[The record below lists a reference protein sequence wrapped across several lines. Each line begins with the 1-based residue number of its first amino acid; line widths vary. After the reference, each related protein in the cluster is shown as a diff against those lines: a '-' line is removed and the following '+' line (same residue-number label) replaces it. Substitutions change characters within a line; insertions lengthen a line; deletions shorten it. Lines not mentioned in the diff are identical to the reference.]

1 MKRATPVRQNG
12 TKNDSRETNGMTTN
26 DLTMDDQTD
35 KDLAELRPLVY
46 PVFHT
51 GQRLDEVLLNAH
63 ADADRRW
70 GAYFGRLLAGV
81 GILDGLQL
89 VANSDHG
96 ANAVLVKS
104 GAAIDSLGRLIIL
117 PNDYTISL
125 DAIELACS
133 EHGEEL
139 GVWLEFCEEKDYAK
153 SEEKSK
159 KNGPLYRVTHSFRVS
174 LAKHWGATEELCEA
188 PQKTPTSQIAT
199 ISNRCPDSKA
209 DICLG
214 TIARSAG
221 GEKSY
226 KIEANEVGRS
236 TTIPSIEQIS
246 QYLSRKPTGSHI
258 FLSDKSFHCSVG
270 EQTPFAVFSLRDD
283 RDQPIAD
290 ESVTFTVATN
300 GLLTKPEHSAEWSE
314 TPFELRTKT
323 DENGKLKLQFLGRSP
338 GAFVAIVQVRFDSPQ
353 IATPSAVTIPI
364 RIDHILQANPET
376 VSGFCG
382 EEKVLQAYLQAELPD
397 RCSVFFVDEI
407 DDRIRVKAQ
416 SHPDSPRCFT
426 APWKVR
432 RIGSHTV
439 RVVLFFDDEMGSDVK
454 QTVQDSI
461 PITVCGEMT
470 RVVVQSGNHQR
481 CNIAEELRYPIIV
494 RVERMDGE
502 PVSGARVE
510 VTGRFFDF
518 DMSEGIPHLD
528 HDAGEN
534 GERKRYGKTDK
545 NGCISFSWAPCF
557 EGLQVLAVKHVAT
570 SIDQDRRELSMISVA
585 DALVFAHAGRDNF
598 NK

>member
-1 MKRATPVRQNG
+1 MKRVPPVRQNG
-12 TKNDSRETNGMTTN
+12 TKIDSRETNGMTIN
-26 DLTMDDQTD
+26 DFTMDDQTD
-35 KDLAELRPLVY
+35 KDLADLQPLVY

-51 GQRLDEVLLNAH
+51 GQRLDEGLLNAH

-81 GILDGLQL
+81 GILDGLEL
-89 VANSDHG
+89 VVNSDHG

-104 GAAIDSLGRLIIL
+104 GAAIDSYGRLIIL
-117 PNDYTISL
+117 PNDYTISV

-133 EHGEEL
+133 EHAEEL
-139 GVWLEFCEEKDYAK
+139 GVWLEFCEKKEYAP
-153 SEEKSK
+153 SEDKGK
-159 KNGPLYRVTHSFRVS
+159 QNGPLNRVTHSFRVS
-174 LAKHWGATEELCEA
+174 LARHCAPTEQLYEA
-188 PQKTPTSQIAT
+188 HQKSSMSPIAP
-199 ISNRCPDSKA
+199 ISNRHPDSKA

-214 TIARSAG
+214 TIARSSG
-221 GEKSY
+221 GERSY
-226 KIEANEVGRS
+226 KIETNDDGRS
-236 TTIPSIEQIS
+236 TTIRSVEQIS
-246 QYLSRKPTGSHI
+246 QYLSRKQTGSHI
-258 FLSDKSFHCSVG
+258 FLSDKSFHCFVG

-283 RDQPIAD
+283 RDQPIAN
-290 ESVTFTVATN
+290 EPVTFTVATN
-300 GLLTKPEHSAEWSE
+300 GLLTKTDHSADWSE
-314 TPFELRTKT
+314 TLFEMRTKT
-323 DENGKLKLQFLGRSP
+323 DENGKLRLQFLGRSL
-338 GAFVAIVQVRFDSPQ
+338 GEFFAIVQFRFDSPLF
-353 IATPSAVTIPI
+353 ATPSAVTIPI
-364 RIDHILQANPET
+364 RIDHILQASPET

-382 EEKVLQAYLQAELPD
+382 EEKFLQAYLQAELPD
-397 RCSVFFVDEI
+397 RCSVFFVDGI

-416 SHPDSPRCFT
+416 SPPDSPRCFT

-432 RIGSHTV
+432 RIGTHTV
-439 RVVLFFDDEMGSDVK
+439 RVVLFIDDETGSDLK
-454 QTVQDSI
+454 QTVQDEI

-481 CNIAEELRYPIIV
+481 CNITEELRYPIIV

-510 VTGRFFDF
+510 VTGRFLSFG
-518 DMSEGIPHLD
+518 MSEGFPHLD

-570 SIDQDRRELSMISVA
+570 SMDQDRRALSMISVA
-585 DALVFAHAGRDNF
+585 DALVFAYAGRGYVN
-598 NK
+598 

>member
-1 MKRATPVRQNG
+1 MKRVPPVRQNG
-12 TKNDSRETNGMTTN
+12 KKNDSRETNGMTTN

-35 KDLAELRPLVY
+35 KDLADLQPLVY

-51 GQRLDEVLLNAH
+51 GQRLDERLLNAH

-81 GILDGLQL
+81 GILDGLDL
-89 VANSDHG
+89 VVNSDHG

-104 GAAIDSLGRLIIL
+104 GAAIDPYGRLIIL
-117 PNDYTISL
+117 PSDHIISL
-125 DAIELACS
+125 EDIELACN
-133 EHGEEL
+133 EHGDEL
-139 GVWLEFCEEKDYAK
+139 GVWLEFCEKKEYAPSKDK
-153 SEEKSK
+153 GKQ
-159 KNGPLYRVTHSFRVS
+159 NGLLNSVTHSFKVT
-174 LAKHWGATEELCEA
+174 LAKHCAPSEQLYQA
-188 PQKTPTSQIAT
+188 PQTNSISPIAP
-199 ISNRCPDSKA
+199 ISSPRPDSKS

-214 TIARSAG
+214 RVVRLPS
-221 GEKSY
+221 GEQSCE
-226 KIEANEVGRS
+226 IEANDDGRS
-236 TTIPSIEQIS
+236 TTISSVEQIS
-246 QYLSRKPTGSHI
+246 QYLSTKQTGSHI
-258 FLSDKSFHCSVG
+258 LVSDKSFHCFVG
-270 EQTPFAVFSLRDD
+270 EQTPFAAFSLFDD
-283 RDQPIAD
+283 RKQPIAN
-290 ESVTFTVATN
+290 EPVTLTVASN
-300 GLLTKPEHSAEWSE
+300 GLLTKPEHSADWSE

-323 DENGKLKLQFLGRSP
+323 DENGKLSLQFLGRSQ
-338 GAFVAIVQVRFDSPQ
+338 GAFFAIVQVQFDSSQ

-364 RIDHILQANPET
+364 RIDHMLQASPET

-382 EEKVLQAYLQAELPD
+382 EEKMLHANLQAELPD
-397 RCSVFFVDEI
+397 RCSVFFVDGI

-416 SHPDSPRCFT
+416 NPPDSPRCFT

-432 RIGSHTV
+432 RIGTHTV
-439 RVVLFFDDEMGSDVK
+439 RVVLFIDDETGSDLK
-454 QTVQDSI
+454 QTVQDEI

-481 CNIAEELRYPIIV
+481 CNIAEKLRCPIIV

-510 VTGRFFDF
+510 VTGRFLSFG
-518 DMSEGIPHLD
+518 MSEGIPHLD
-528 HDAGEN
+528 HDGGEN

-545 NGCISFSWAPCF
+545 NGCLSFSWAPCF

-570 SIDQDRRELSMISVA
+570 SMDQDRRALSMISVA
-585 DALVFAHAGRDNF
+585 DALVFAYAGRDNV

>member
-35 KDLAELRPLVY
+35 KDLADLRPLVY

-51 GQRLDEVLLNAH
+51 GQRLDEGLLNAH

-104 GAAIDSLGRLIIL
+104 GAAVNSYGRLIIV
-117 PNDYTISL
+117 PSDHTISL
-125 DAIELACS
+125 EDIELACN

-139 GVWLEFCEEKDYAK
+139 GVWLEFCEKKEYAP
-153 SEEKSK
+153 SEDKGK
-159 KNGPLYRVTHSFRVS
+159 QNGPLNRVTHSFRVS
-174 LAKHWGATEELCEA
+174 LARHCAPTEQLYEA
-188 PQKTPTSQIAT
+188 HQKSSMSPITP
-199 ISNRCPDSKA
+199 ISNRHPDLKA
-209 DICLG
+209 GICLG
-214 TIARSAG
+214 TIARSSG
-221 GEKSY
+221 GERSY
-226 KIEANEVGRS
+226 KIETNNDGRS
-236 TTIPSIEQIS
+236 TTIRSVEQIS
-246 QYLSRKPTGSHI
+246 QYLSRKQTGSHI
-258 FLSDKSFHCSVG
+258 FLSDKSFHCFVG

-283 RDQPIAD
+283 RDQPIAN
-290 ESVTFTVATN
+290 EPVTFTVATN
-300 GLLTKPEHSAEWSE
+300 GLLTKTEQSADWSE

-323 DENGKLKLQFLGRSP
+323 DENGKLSLQFLSRSL
-338 GAFVAIVQVRFDSPQ
+338 GEFFAIVQVRFDSSQ

-364 RIDHILQANPET
+364 RIDHMLQASPET
-376 VSGFCG
+376 ISGFCG
-382 EEKVLQAYLQAELPD
+382 EEKVLHANLQAELPD
-397 RCSVFFVDEI
+397 RCSVFFVDGI
-407 DDRIRVKAQ
+407 DEKIRVKSQ

-432 RIGSHTV
+432 RIGTHIV
-439 RVVLFFDDEMGSDVK
+439 RVVLFIDDETGSDLK
-454 QTVQDSI
+454 QTVQDEI

-481 CNIAEELRYPIIV
+481 SNIAEELRYPIIV

-510 VTGRFFDF
+510 VTGRFLSFG
-518 DMSEGIPHLD
+518 MSEGIPHLD

-534 GERKRYGKTDK
+534 GERKRYGETDK
-545 NGCISFSWAPCF
+545 NGCLSFSWAPCF

-570 SIDQDRRELSMISVA
+570 TMDQEKRALSMISVA
-585 DALVFAHAGRDNF
+585 DALVFAYAGRDNV